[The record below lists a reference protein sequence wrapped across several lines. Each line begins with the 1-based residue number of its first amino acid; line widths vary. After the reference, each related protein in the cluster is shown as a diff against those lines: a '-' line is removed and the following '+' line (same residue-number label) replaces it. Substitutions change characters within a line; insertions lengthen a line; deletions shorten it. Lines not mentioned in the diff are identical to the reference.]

1 MKLPIKEVRF
11 NPNKPNDFYKVKI
24 EHKFVWVD
32 VTKFDKEILHVDG
45 DSIVCKE
52 PFEEYFRLTKKT
64 NQNGDFL
71 ILEAHKNEALSNQIA
86 SEPLAIY
93 QVEPNRNA
101 IPQTPQLLK
110 QVKKE
115 NRKVNPVAIDA
126 KYDFIKKL
134 LTNRHL
140 SKEQF
145 DKILK
150 LSDELIK
157 NNDNNEPDKT
167 YSETIDLKKHT
178 PQKTKEFLSFFSSQG
193 LKFLVHDFDV
203 AGMTF
208 EYGIVMETS
217 KKYFDKFTKDKFT
230 KDIFLSKSLYARIH
244 TFAFNSDGHKT
255 WSFNNKNYKYNWK
268 HPEIIEWCRNN
279 PGVSPFS
286 SEKFRHEM
294 IMPFRQSIR
303 VKERELWPLL
313 QSVITHKLS
322 LSYVDFII
330 DKKVEELDKVDFY
343 NDIEALLKGVS
354 AIVSSIME
362 QKDRSNQINITY
374 TKKGSRRYL
383 IITHIGSASSKSLN
397 SDILKGDL
405 QQAANNF
412 YRAYHY
418 SIKAH
423 HDGGVQTLHLLY
435 DIEEGEDDFI
445 KNLEI
450 EGFTHII
457 TL

>member
-1 MKLPIKEVRF
+1 MNLPIKEVRF
-11 NPNKPNDFYKVKI
+11 NPNMPNDFYKVKI
-24 EHKFVWVD
+24 DHKFVWID
-32 VTKFDKEILHVDG
+32 ASKFDKEVLHVNEDKV
-45 DSIVCKE
+45 VCKE
-52 PFEEYFRLTKKT
+52 PFVKYFKITTKS
-64 NQNGDFL
+64 NQNGQFL
-71 ILEAHKNEALSNQIA
+71 VLEPNESPIENTHLAA
-86 SEPLAIY
+86 EPQATY
-93 QVEPNRNA
+93 QVQPKI
-101 IPQTPQLLK
+101 IP
-110 QVKKE
+110 E
-115 NRKVNPVAIDA
+115 NNVTTKSEKSNKSIIITNAIDA

-244 TFAFNSDGHKT
+244 NFAFNSDGHKT

-330 DKKVEELDKVDFY
+330 DKKVEELDKADFY

-354 AIVSSIME
+354 AIVSTILE
-362 QKDRSNQINITY
+362 RKDRSNQIKITY
-374 TKKGSRRYL
+374 TKKGRRKYL
-383 IITHIGSASSKSLN
+383 IITHIGSASTKPLTT
-397 SDILKGDL
+397 DILKGDL

-423 HDGGVQTLHLLY
+423 HDGEIQTLHVLY